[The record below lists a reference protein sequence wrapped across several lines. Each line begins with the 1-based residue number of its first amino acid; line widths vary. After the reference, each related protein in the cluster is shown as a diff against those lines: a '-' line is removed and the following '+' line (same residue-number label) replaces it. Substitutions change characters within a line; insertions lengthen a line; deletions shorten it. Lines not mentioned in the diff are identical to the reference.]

1 MDQREIMGQ
10 FMAKMAPL
18 AEEDLFTEEGYQK
31 MLDAMVFMPEEA
43 RGGFLGQLVL
53 VATQM

>member
-10 FMAKMAPL
+10 FLAKMAPL
-18 AEEDLFTEEGYQK
+18 ADEDLFTEEGYQK